1 MRAWFESLEPR
12 ERQLLVGGSIV
23 LVIAA
28 IWLFI
33 LDPIAVGRAAA
44 SDDVARKQLLIERAR
59 STLTAAAPGS
69 AAGTTAGNRAC
80 TQSMTLLVA
89 TTVREAGLGNAY
101 RSSSPFGND
110 GLRVSLENASF
121 DQTIEWLGRLQS
133 ECGIEVDSGSFTNR
147 TDPGRVDASI
157 ALERSPS

>member
-12 ERQLLVGGSIV
+12 ERQLLVGGAIV
-23 LVIAA
+23 LAIAA
-28 IWLFI
+28 VWLFI
-33 LDPIAVGRAAA
+33 LDPIAMGRAQA
-44 SDDVARKQLLIERAR
+44 SDDVSRKQLLIERAR
-59 STLTAAAPGS
+59 STLTAAAPAS
-69 AAGTTAGNRAC
+69 ASGATAGNRNC
-80 TQSMTLLVA
+80 SQSMTLLVA
-89 TTVREAGLGNAY
+89 TTVNEAGLRNAY
-101 RSSSPFGND
+101 RNSSPFGND